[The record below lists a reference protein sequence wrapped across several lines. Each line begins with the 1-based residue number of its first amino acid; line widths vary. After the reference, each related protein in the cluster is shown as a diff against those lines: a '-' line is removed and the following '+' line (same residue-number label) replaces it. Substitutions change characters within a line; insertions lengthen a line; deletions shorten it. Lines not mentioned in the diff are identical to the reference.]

1 MRQADKKSN
10 KEALRYAVAALLIAH
25 FVAPTDSQ
33 AFPYELS
40 YASRITDAQG
50 VPLTGPVDIQ
60 VDFFT
65 DPTNSN
71 SRINIQPVTISKV
84 PLADGVFQLSITLTP
99 VEFNTVFANSDDTV
113 YIQVTDVTHGKTFQ
127 RQQFGAAPYAL
138 KIPIDNDALRF
149 NNQGQLT
156 VGTNAPAK
164 GQVLI
169 ADSAGKLKWTDLS
182 GPSLTITTPISGQ
195 ILGYDGAH
203 WVPQSAPSGGA
214 GGGGSSINALTGDVV
229 ASGGGSVSAT
239 LSTTGVAAG
248 TYSKVTVDAK
258 GRVSAGM
265 PLTAA
270 DIPPLSAGMIT
281 SGTLSV
287 ANGGTG
293 ANLSSTGGIG
303 QYLKQTTAGGSV
315 TVGTIA
321 ASDITSSLGF
331 TPLNKAGD
339 TISGVLNFGSYDLTS
354 AGNIQMAASKTFTLS
369 GNTADPTGLLSGDK
383 GKTWFNSTT
392 NQIKYWDGS
401 TAVALGVAGSGLSSF
416 NGQTGNTQTLK
427 VPGTSGTGPA
437 WSSAANVH
445 TLNIPLA
452 STASVTAGL
461 ISNTDYNAFNG
472 KVAGVTSGE
481 GVTVSRTGNIATVN
495 LAAAGT
501 AGTHAKVTTDAYGR
515 VTAGTT
521 LVEADLPPHS
531 AALLTSGTLSVAN
544 GGTGLSSAPATDQ
557 IPIGNGTGYSLATL
571 SAGSGISISNSSGS
585 VTVSATGDATTKV
598 SKSGDIMTGTLTLPA
613 NGLVAGTNQLVLVG
627 GNVGIG
633 TTGPTSVLDVRGDLT
648 IGGPGGTAAPIRL
661 KTSSSGKAI
670 KVQGTHDNNDPAL
683 VTEIGL
689 YDNTNNNIMAFFG
702 DMSTSDNHTVVW
714 ARNDLR
720 LLPGSGSAEVRFTST
735 GNVGIG
741 ITSPGAKLDINGT
754 IKISG
759 GTPGAGKVLTSDA
772 NGLAS
777 WSTAAVGSITGI
789 TAGTG
794 LTGGGTSGS
803 VTLNADVGTT
813 ANKLVQLDA
822 TAKLP
827 AVDGS
832 ALTNINPASLSSAVS
847 VAKGGTGL
855 TSGTSGGIPYF
866 NAASTMATSAALTA
880 NGVVLGG
887 GAGVAPTSTTAGTAN
902 TVLRVPSG
910 GGAPGFGAL
919 DVSQTSTVTGALN
932 VGNGG
937 TGTSLLA
944 TGGTGQY
951 LKQIASGAAVSVG
964 TIAAADLPT
973 MVGDSGSGGTKGA
986 VPAPVSGD
994 SAAGKFLK
1002 ADGSWSVPSS
1012 TVDWAEPGTIGST
1025 TPNFGAFTTVTT
1037 TGNVGIG
1044 TASPSA
1050 KIHLVD
1056 EVNYGWLYTQYN
1068 NGDGTNFRN
1077 QRARGTVAAPA
1088 AVQSG
1093 DRLGSFLAGG
1103 YNGSFFNGMSGG
1115 LSIYAAENFTAANTA
1130 ATYVTLSTMQTGTT
1144 PTLGGTERMRVTQ
1157 DGNVGIG
1164 AIAPLNK
1171 LDVAGGMAIGAT
1183 YGGGTSASGSTA
1195 PSNGLIV
1202 QGNVGI
1208 GTTAPR
1214 SKLDVNG
1221 TLLVPAAVNNTSTT
1235 INFSTGNL
1243 QFTNLSCQAFTLN
1256 NMSDGGSYTLAI
1268 KGTSS
1273 ALCSFVARDT
1283 SNNTLTVHLPP
1294 DHQATI
1300 LNNHT
1305 IYSFM
1310 VIGADVYISWIPGI

>member
-10 KEALRYAVAALLIAH
+10 KELLRYAVAALLIAH

-65 DPTNSN
+65 DPTNSS
-71 SRINIQPVTISKV
+71 SRINIPTVAISRV
-84 PLADGVFQLSITLTP
+84 PLADGVFQLSITLTD
-99 VEFNTVFANSDDTV
+99 VEFNTVFANSADTV

-182 GPSLTITTPISGQ
+182 GPSLTTTTPSSGQ
-195 ILGYDGAH
+195 LLGYDGTH
-203 WVPQSAPSGGA
+203 WVPQTAPSGGA
-214 GGGGSSINALTGDVV
+214 GGGGSSITALTGDVA
-229 ASGGGSVSAT
+229 ASGVGSVTVT
-239 LSTTGVAAG
+239 LSPTGVTSG
-248 TYSKVTVDAK
+248 TYTKVTVDAK

-265 PLTAA
+265 TLTAA

-281 SGTLSV
+281 SGTLSA

-331 TPLNKAGD
+331 TPINKSGD

-354 AGNIQMAASKTFTLS
+354 AGNIQMAASKTFALS

-416 NGQTGNTQTLK
+416 NGQTGNTQTLAA
-427 VPGTSGTGPA
+427 PGTSGTAPT
-437 WSSAANVH
+437 WSSASNAH

-452 STASVTAGL
+452 STTSVTAGL
-461 ISNTDYNAFNG
+461 ISYSDYVTFNG
-472 KVAGVTSGE
+472 KVAGVTSGT
-481 GVTVSRTGNIATVN
+481 GVTVSTTGNIATVN

-531 AALLTSGTLSVAN
+531 AALLTSGILSVAN
-544 GGTGLSSAPATDQ
+544 GGTGLSAAPATDQ

-598 SKSGDIMTGTLTLPA
+598 SKSGDTMTGSLNLPA

-633 TTGPTSVLDVRGDLT
+633 TTGPTSALDVRGDLT

-670 KVQGTHDNNDPAL
+670 KVQGTHYITDPLL

-720 LLPGSGSAEVRFTST
+720 LLAGAGNAEVRFTST

-741 ITSPGAKLDINGT
+741 ITSPGATLDVNGT

-759 GTPGAGKVLTSDA
+759 GFPGAGKVLTSDA

-777 WSTAAVGSITGI
+777 WSTAAVGSITGV

-794 LTGGGTSGS
+794 LTGGGSSGS

-822 TAKLP
+822 SAKLP

-832 ALTNINPASLSSAVS
+832 ALTNLNPASLSSAVS
-847 VAKGGTGL
+847 VAKGGTGATTATNAFNAL
-855 TSGTSGGIPYF
+855 SPLTTAGDLIYAGTAGAGTRLAGNTTATKQFLTGTGTGSVANAPSWSALIATDIPAHSAALITSGT
-866 NAASTMATSAALTA
+866 L
-880 NGVVLGG
+880 GVV
-887 GAGVAPTSTTAGTAN
+887 
-902 TVLRVPSG
+902 
-910 GGAPGFGAL
+910 
-919 DVSQTSTVTGALN
+919 
-932 VGNGG
+932 NGG
-937 TGTSLLA
+937 TGATTLA
-944 TGGTGQY
+944 TNNVLLGNGTSALMVVAPGTSGNV
-951 LKQIASGAAVSVG
+951 LTSNGATWASSVPVSNW
-964 TIAAADLPT
+964 TT
-973 MVGDSGSGGTKGA
+973 SGSD
-986 VPAPVSGD
+986 VYR
-994 SAAGKFLK
+994 
-1002 ADGSWSVPSS
+1002 SS
-1012 TVDWAEPGTIGST
+1012 
-1025 TPNFGAFTTVTT
+1025 
-1037 TGNVGIG
+1037 GNVGIG
-1044 TASPSA
+1044 T
-1050 KIHLVD
+1050 
-1056 EVNYGWLYTQYN
+1056 T
-1068 NGDGTNFRN
+1068 
-1077 QRARGTVAAPA
+1077 A
-1088 AVQSG
+1088 AV
-1093 DRLGSFLAGG
+1093 A
-1103 YNGSFFNGMSGG
+1103 
-1115 LSIYAAENFTAANTA
+1115 
-1130 ATYVTLSTMQTGTT
+1130 
-1144 PTLGGTERMRVTQ
+1144 
-1157 DGNVGIG
+1157 
-1164 AIAPLNK
+1164 K
-1171 LDVAGGMAIGAT
+1171 LDVEGSGGVILNA
-1183 YGGGTSASGSTA
+1183 
-1195 PSNGLIV
+1195 
-1202 QGNVGI
+1202 GNVGI

-1243 QFTNLSCQAFTLN
+1243 QYTTQSCGDFVLS

-1268 KGTSS
+1268 KGTLS
-1273 ALCSFVARDT
+1273 AICRFTATGL
-1283 SNNTLTVHLPP
+1283 LTVRYPP

-1300 LNNHT
+1300 SGKHT